1 MQTPDYRAMDT
12 WSSEQV
18 AEFRDAWRDR
28 PPADSRAPRPQLVAE
43 GDSWFDYLPGTDII
57 TCLRQHHGYD
67 IDNYAQAGDTLENM
81 IFGTGID
88 RRFQRTA
95 PTIETVLRRV
105 AVLKPRVLLFSGGGN
120 DVAGDMF
127 DSYINH
133 RDSGLPALREGYLD
147 TMVNVVFF
155 RYFESLVA
163 RVSAVSADTVIVAH
177 GYGHTAPTGESVS
190 LLGFRFAGP
199 WLRPALARKGVFDP
213 VEQRRV
219 VFQVIDA
226 FNTMLAKVAQRH
238 EGFVYVDL
246 RGVLDPDRD
255 WVNELHLR
263 NSAYARVADEIHR
276 VIVSLRQGALVP
288 RDDAGA
294 AVGQSPQC
302 RAQPR
307 K

>member
-1 MQTPDYRAMDT
+1 MQTPDYREMDT
-12 WSSEQV
+12 WPGEQV

-28 PPADSRAPRPQLVAE
+28 PPADRAPRPQLVAE

-57 TCLRQHHGYD
+57 TCLRQLHGYAV
-67 IDNYAQAGDTLENM
+67 DNYSQAGDTLENM

-105 AVLKPRVLLFSGGGN
+105 AVLKPRVFLFSGGGN
-120 DVAGDMF
+120 DIAGDMF
-127 DSYINH
+127 DSYLNH
-133 RDSGLPALREGYLD
+133 RDSGLPALREDYLN

-163 RVSAVSADTVIVAH
+163 RVASVSRDTVIVTH

-213 VEQRRV
+213 VDQRRV

-226 FNTMLAKVAQRH
+226 FNAMLANVARRH
-238 EGFVYVDL
+238 ERFVHVDL
-246 RGVLDPDRD
+246 RALLDPDRD

-263 NSAYARVADEIHR
+263 NSAYARVSDELHR
-276 VIVSLRQGALVP
+276 AIRSL
-288 RDDAGA
+288 
-294 AVGQSPQC
+294 S
-302 RAQPR
+302 
-307 K
+307 